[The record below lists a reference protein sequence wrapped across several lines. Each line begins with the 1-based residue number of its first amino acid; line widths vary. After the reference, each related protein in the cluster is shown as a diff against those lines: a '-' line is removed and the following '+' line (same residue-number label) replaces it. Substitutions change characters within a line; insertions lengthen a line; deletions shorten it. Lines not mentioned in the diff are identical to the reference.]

1 MKAHKHSSCE
11 ATFKW
16 CSGICNFIYKCKN
29 YSKVLIIIDSESW
42 VHRYPLYYS
51 FHFHLYLKMFVKSR
65 RKGRRKDAT
74 SRGKHGRGRRRGKC
88 VPTCG
93 HHQSPPPQLLHT
105 VLTFILLSLRH
116 LADGEDCGHV
126 HTVQY
131 GQEDFG

>member
-1 MKAHKHSSCE
+1 MTPRGN
-11 ATFKW
+11 AT
-16 CSGICNFIYKCKN
+16 
-29 YSKVLIIIDSESW
+29 
-42 VHRYPLYYS
+42 
-51 FHFHLYLKMFVKSR
+51 
-65 RKGRRKDAT
+65 A
-74 SRGKHGRGRRRGKC
+74 RGKHDRGRRRRKR

-93 HHQSPPPQLLHT
+93 HRQSPHLTWAPSEPPSHVGIVRAPTSRGHRQSPHLTWALSEPPPQLLHI